1 MKTAVVIDS
10 ACDLP
15 ATYIQKHQLYLL
27 PNTLVLGD
35 QILTDSRDVNLT
47 LAFHHRYTA
56 QSRDLKAMT
65 EPCSASAIAEL
76 FLNRLVIDHDRAI
89 LMTIAQTRSRLFQNA
104 TEASFAIVRGYRER
118 RQRAGLSTPFQLN
131 VLDSRTAFAGQA
143 VLADEVIRLLQNP
156 DLPFGELRRLAEAFR
171 RYIRCYLLLD
181 DLSGF
186 RRQTS
191 EKNGNGMG
199 FLNYHLGSLLGFK
212 PVVRLVEGETELA
225 LKARGF
231 ERALAG
237 LFDLARLE
245 IDQGLRSP
253 LVAISYAGD
262 PKWLRQKRAFADF
275 EHHVRQWGIELMVS
289 VMSATGAIHLGPNA
303 VSVAFTVA

>member
-15 ATYIQKHQLYLL
+15 ADYIQRHEVYLL
-27 PNTLVLGD
+27 PNKLILGD
-35 QILTDSRDVNLT
+35 QILTDHRDTDLT
-47 LAFHHRYTA
+47 LAFHHRHA
-56 QSRDLKAMT
+56 GSRNLKVVI

-76 FLNRLVIDHDRAI
+76 FLDRLVIAHDRAM
-89 LMTIAQTRSRLFQNA
+89 LMTIAQTRSPLFQNA

-118 RQRAGLSTPFQLN
+118 RQRAGLGTPFQLN

-156 DLPFGELRRLAEAFR
+156 DLPFGELRRLAETFR
-171 RYIRCYLLLD
+171 RYIHCYLLLD
-181 DLSGF
+181 DLPRF
-186 RRQTS
+186 RRQAS
-191 EKNGNGMG
+191 DKSGNGMG
-199 FLNYHLGSLLGFK
+199 FLKYHLSSLLGFK
-212 PVVRLVEGETELA
+212 PVVRFVEGETELA

-253 LVAISYAGD
+253 LVALSYAGD
-262 PKWLRQKRAFADF
+262 PQWLRQKRAFIEF
-275 EHHVRQWGIELMVS
+275 ERHIRHWGIEVMVS
-289 VMSATGAIHLGPNA
+289 VMSATGGIYLGPNA
-303 VSVAFTVA
+303 VSLAFAIV

>member
-15 ATYIQKHQLYLL
+15 AAYIQRHQLYLL
-27 PNTLVLGD
+27 PNKLVLGD
-35 QILTDSRDVNLT
+35 QILTDHRDPDLM
-47 LAFHHRYTA
+47 LAFHHRHA
-56 QSRDLKAMT
+56 RSRNLKAAI
-65 EPCSASAIAEL
+65 EPCSPSAIAEL
-76 FLNRLVIDHDRAI
+76 FLDRLVIAHDRAM
-89 LMTIAQTRSRLFQNA
+89 LMTIAQTRSPLFQNA

-171 RYIRCYLLLD
+171 RYIRCYLLFD

-191 EKNGNGMG
+191 EKRGNGME

-212 PVVRLVEGETELA
+212 AVARFVEGETELA

-231 ERALAG
+231 ERALAS
-237 LFDLARLE
+237 LFDLVRLE

-262 PKWLRQKRAFADF
+262 PQWLRQKHAFLDF
-275 EHHVRQWGIELMVS
+275 ERHVRQWGIELMVS
-289 VMSATGAIHLGPNA
+289 VMSATGGIYLGPNA
-303 VSVAFTVA
+303 ISLAFAAA